1 LSRELGLL
9 APSFISGGMLIF
21 SVLYVFEPLINGL
34 WPNDFDLNEGLFRT
48 IRLAILW
55 IGVTVGAKMLVDSAL
70 LMWLKTFCDS
80 KGIDIE
86 TNIAPEAP
94 TEEPENNEL
103 LAEFL

>member
-1 LSRELGLL
+1 
-9 APSFISGGMLIF
+9 
-21 SVLYVFEPLINGL
+21 
-34 WPNDFDLNEGLFRT
+34 
-48 IRLAILW
+48 
-55 IGVTVGAKMLVDSAL
+55 MLVDSAL